1 MTKKFYHSGLDK
13 IVEVYTVRSPAN
25 GEQIRYDNGDVEE
38 GKSIYGFIVQN
49 YPNLARF
56 DLADAFSQE
65 YARSCDSS
73 CWSGNGGYVSQG
85 DYLSIFLRLLNTK
98 FSS

>member
-1 MTKKFYHSGLDK
+1 
-13 IVEVYTVRSPAN
+13 
-25 GEQIRYDNGDVEE
+25 
-38 GKSIYGFIVQN
+38 VQN

-85 DYLSIFLRLLNTK
+85 DYLSIFLRLLNQK

>member
-1 MTKKFYHSGLDK
+1 MTQKIYHSGLDK

-25 GEQIRYDNGDVEE
+25 GKQIRYDNHNVQE
-38 GKSIYGFIVQN
+38 GKNLYDFIIHN

-65 YARSCDSS
+65 YARSCDASS
-73 CWSGNGGYVSQG
+73 WSGSGGYVSQG
-85 DYLSIFLRLLNTK
+85 DYLSILLRLLNEK
-98 FSS
+98 ISS